1 MEKKTSIIIE
11 TETRNKLR
19 KIGRK
24 DQTYDQLIKDL
35 IKLKNKMDLPDQQL
49 QNYNLVNP

>member
-11 TETRNKLR
+11 FETRNKLR

-35 IKLKNKMDLPDQQL
+35 IKLKNNMDLPDRQFRGNNQA
-49 QNYNLVNP
+49 NL